1 MGLSSLRRHRG
12 DYLDRALVKP
22 DPSKEQLAEQL
33 AAEQAKRAALEAELA
48 AAKAAKLANKPDAPP
63 PVADSVEAPKHD
75 AKPIRS
81 AKR

>member
-22 DPSKEQLAEQL
+22 EPSKEQLAEQL

-48 AAKAAKLANKPDAPP
+48 AAKAPPAAAPA
-63 PVADSVEAPKHD
+63 VAEAPAPAAEAPKP
-75 AKPIRS
+75 AASRARS
-81 AKR
+81 R